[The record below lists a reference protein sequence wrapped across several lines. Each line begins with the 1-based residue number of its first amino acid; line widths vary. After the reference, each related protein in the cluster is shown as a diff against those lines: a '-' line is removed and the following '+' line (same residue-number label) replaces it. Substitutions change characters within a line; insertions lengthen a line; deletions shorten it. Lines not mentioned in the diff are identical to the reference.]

1 MNLDAC
7 YRIAPGVAIRS
18 EQFGG
23 LIYRHDTRRLYFL
36 HSPELV
42 EFVCEL
48 DGRLPLSEAL
58 DTFLSSRA
66 LSEAYREPFI
76 KALSN
81 LEHMEVLD
89 TVETH

>member
-7 YRIAPGVAIRS
+7 YRLASGVAIRP
-18 EQFGG
+18 ERFGG

-48 DGRLPLSEAL
+48 DGSRPLQEAL
-58 DTFLSSRA
+58 DSFLTGRD
-66 LSEAYREPFI
+66 LFDTHREPFI
-76 KALSN
+76 NALVH
-81 LEHMEVLD
+81 LEQLAVLD
-89 TVETH
+89 EVTTL